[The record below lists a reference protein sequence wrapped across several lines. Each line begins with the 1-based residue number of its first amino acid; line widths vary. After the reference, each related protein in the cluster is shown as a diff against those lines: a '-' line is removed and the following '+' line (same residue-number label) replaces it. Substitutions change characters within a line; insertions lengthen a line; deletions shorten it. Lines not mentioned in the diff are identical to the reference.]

1 MANQG
6 QARVVAIQAMD
17 VVDYERL
24 IQADR
29 VGTLARINT
38 YRRVLIDPLLAASG
52 GRLVGTLGHS
62 WIAEFPDAMR
72 AVRCAMQVQ
81 ADIAKRNQNAPA
93 LKRIAF
99 RVGVAVGGMRVEGDD
114 IGGDGVRAAADMLA
128 TAKPGDVRLSGPA
141 MADARKD
148 RGLGLDRLAEAGP
161 TEADG
166 GFRISIRQPSSD
178 KPARAPTAPKPGSPR
193 RAASK
198 GRSTPTPAR
207 RRPAWAI
214 QEKRAAAARP
224 APPPDKVG
232 NGGAA
237 PSDESAGGVSM
248 ISERRPPPK
257 YGQWA
262 LGLAAGLVVIVIGIG
277 IIQFGGG
284 LSSSD
289 VLSDSLTAAQRANA
303 EAARAARQASAG
315 RTVIVVEE
323 VVGGDGEARLLEQDE
338 RGALDADNPSID
350 DVLSALA
357 LLSEEE
363 GEATALTESLRDV
376 PEQDLSRALDIYVSI
391 LEDTG
396 RADEAARVVRRVQA
410 LRQRA
415 NAGEPS
421 P

>member
-1 MANQG
+1 
-6 QARVVAIQAMD
+6 
-17 VVDYERL
+17 
-24 IQADR
+24 
-29 VGTLARINT
+29 
-38 YRRVLIDPLLAASG
+38 
-52 GRLVGTLGHS
+52 
-62 WIAEFPDAMR
+62 
-72 AVRCAMQVQ
+72 
-81 ADIAKRNQNAPA
+81 
-93 LKRIAF
+93 
-99 RVGVAVGGMRVEGDD
+99 
-114 IGGDGVRAAADMLA
+114 
-128 TAKPGDVRLSGPA
+128 
-141 MADARKD
+141 
-148 RGLGLDRLAEAGP
+148 
-161 TEADG
+161 
-166 GFRISIRQPSSD
+166 
-178 KPARAPTAPKPGSPR
+178 
-193 RAASK
+193 
-198 GRSTPTPAR
+198 
-207 RRPAWAI
+207 
-214 QEKRAAAARP
+214 
-224 APPPDKVG
+224 
-232 NGGAA
+232 
-237 PSDESAGGVSM
+237 M